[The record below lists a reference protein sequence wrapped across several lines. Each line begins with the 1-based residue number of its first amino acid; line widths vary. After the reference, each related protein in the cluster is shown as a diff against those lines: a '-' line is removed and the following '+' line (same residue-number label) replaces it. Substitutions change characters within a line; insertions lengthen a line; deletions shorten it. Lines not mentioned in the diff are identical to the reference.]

1 MDTTL
6 TKDQRGFVEGV
17 VSYLKKDS
25 RSKSAVPKV
34 QAFLGKVT
42 AQAKK
47 EKIAH
52 VESSVSLTQDEENVI
67 ERILASHIGHQV
79 RIESIVN
86 TSTLGGFQIRVGDW
100 IIDTTLNGQ
109 LRQMANLLVE

>member
-6 TKDQRGFVEGV
+6 TKDERGFVEGI

-42 AQAKK
+42 ARAKK
-47 EKIAH
+47 EKIAF
-52 VESSVSLTQDEENVI
+52 VESSVALTQNEKSII
-67 ERILASHIGHQV
+67 EQVLANHIGHQV
-79 RIESIVN
+79 RIECTVN
-86 TSTLGGFQIRVGDW
+86 PDVLGGFQIRVGDW
-100 IIDTTLNGQ
+100 IIDTTLDSQ
-109 LRQMANLLVE
+109 LKQMANLLVE